1 MKGSSNDTVKKIA
14 ADSYGNL
21 ESDFMTAL
29 NKIARELNLSEEEL
43 MVQVQKAKKDS
54 LDIFRAKG
62 KEMQCII
69 PSKGAFERFSL
80 SEDIIRFLV
89 LSLIRPEEKMT
100 IDMFLNELYIHY
112 GIIIGPEQYKQAYDS
127 DNSLTSSFIE
137 NQIAF
142 QNFLKNTGFLRE
154 LSDATSIVENPYYSI
169 EKEE

>member
-1 MKGSSNDTVKKIA
+1 
-14 ADSYGNL
+14 
-21 ESDFMTAL
+21 
-29 NKIARELNLSEEEL
+29 
-43 MVQVQKAKKDS
+43 
-54 LDIFRAKG
+54 
-62 KEMQCII
+62 
-69 PSKGAFERFSL
+69 
-80 SEDIIRFLV
+80 
-89 LSLIRPEEKMT
+89 MT